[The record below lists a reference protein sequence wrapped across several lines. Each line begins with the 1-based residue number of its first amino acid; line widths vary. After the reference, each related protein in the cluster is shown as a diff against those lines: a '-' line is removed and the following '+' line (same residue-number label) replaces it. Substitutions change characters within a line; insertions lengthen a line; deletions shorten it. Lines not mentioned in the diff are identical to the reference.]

1 MQYGCFAVVYL
12 MMSNDCVDGISQ
24 LDHAF
29 FFSVQTA
36 ATIGASCIA
45 LSPDYVQYMCQIVL
59 YGWCSLWRGPG

>member
-1 MQYGCFAVVYL
+1 MVYL

-36 ATIGASCIA
+36 ATIGADC
-45 LSPDYVQYMCQIVL
+45 SPVILFNACARIVL
-59 YGWCSLWRGPG
+59 